1 MSEATHLRGM
11 AWRHTRAI
19 GPLRVTAQVFSDFRP
34 RVELDWDARSL
45 WAFGEASLE
54 DIARGYDLV
63 VLDHPMIGYAVE
75 RELLSPL
82 DDAVPAQWLEDQAER
97 QVGGSHDSYI
107 YCGRQWAAAI
117 DAACPVAAARDDLLE
132 TAGVRQPEGWSDMLS
147 LARSTGR
154 VAVPLKQID
163 ALALFLGL
171 CANQG
176 ESPLDPAGDC
186 AVSHE
191 LGSEVLSQLR
201 ELLDAVG
208 HRCLEWNPIDVLT
221 RMASSDDLIF
231 CPHLY
236 GYSNYARE
244 GFGRHRITFSD
255 FTGPNPLSRAGV
267 TLGGA
272 GLAVSSFSAHQELAF
287 EYLTWVASAECQRT
301 TYALAG
307 GQPGHSAAWDDDTVN
322 HITHDFFRGT
332 RTTIDGAFVRP
343 RHAGMHEFQIAAG
356 AAIHEFLK
364 GSVDS
369 DVTLHR
375 LDEAF
380 VASLPGAE
388 G

>member
-1 MSEATHLRGM
+1 M
-11 AWRHTRAI
+11 

-34 RVELDWDARSL
+34 HVELHWNSRSL
-45 WAFGEASLE
+45 WAFGEASLD
-54 DIARGYDLV
+54 DIARTYDLL

-75 RELLSPL
+75 RDLIAPI
-82 DDAVPAQWLEDQAER
+82 DDAVPAEWLDDQAAHS
-97 QVGGSHDSYI
+97 VGGSHESYI
-107 YCGRQWAAAI
+107 YRGRQWAAAI

-132 TAGVRQPEGWSDMLS
+132 AAGEQPPEAWSEMLS

-154 VAVPLKQID
+154 VAVPLKPID
-163 ALALFLGL
+163 ALALFFGL

-176 ESPLDPAGDC
+176 ETPLDPVGEC
-186 AVSHE
+186 VVSPD
-191 LGSEVLSQLR
+191 LGTEVLSQLR

-208 HRCLEWNPIDVLT
+208 QRCLEWNPIDILT
-221 RMASSDDLIF
+221 KMASSDDLLF
-231 CPHLY
+231 CPHTY

-244 GFGRHRITFSD
+244 GFGLHRINFSD
-255 FTGPNPLSRAGV
+255 FTGPNPLSRAGA

-272 GLAVSSFSAHQELAF
+272 GLAVSSFSAHRERAF

-307 GQPGHSAAWDDDTVN
+307 GQPGHATAWDDDIVN
-322 HITHDFFRGT
+322 HVTQNFFRRT

-343 RHAGMHEFQIAAG
+343 RHAGMHDFQVAAG

-369 DVTLHR
+369 DATLRR
-375 LDEAF
+375 LDDAF
-380 VASLPGAE
+380 IASLPGSE
-388 G
+388 GQT